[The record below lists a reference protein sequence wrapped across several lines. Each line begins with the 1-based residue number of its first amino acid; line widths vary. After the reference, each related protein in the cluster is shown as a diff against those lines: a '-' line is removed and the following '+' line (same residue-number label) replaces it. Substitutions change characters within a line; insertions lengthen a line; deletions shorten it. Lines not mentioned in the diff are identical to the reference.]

1 MKTNLD
7 QFYKTDK
14 ALETQGIWFNISEE
28 CGFLMRRFGG
38 FNSTEVKKAMAKYY
52 KPFSK
57 MIKAGTLPADK
68 ENLVMVKTF
77 VEASMIDW
85 RGVEIDGEEVD
96 YSFDA
101 AVKLLVELPQLAETL
116 IEYASSYES
125 FKEELGNS

>member
-14 ALETQGIWFNISEE
+14 KLETEGIWFNISEE

-52 KPFSK
+52 KPYAK
-57 MIKAGTLPADK
+57 MIKAGTLPAEK

-77 VEASMIDW
+77 VESSIIDW
-85 RGVEIDGEEVD
+85 RGVEIDGEEAD
-96 YSFDA
+96 FSFDN
-101 AVKLLVELPQLAETL
+101 AVKLLTELPQLADTL

-125 FKEELGNS
+125 FKEDLGNS